1 MKKILAKAKA
11 KQGKDVSVEY
21 ALEKFVDR
29 PTIAWNLLESS
40 QVVERLKQNDVR
52 SPKPPGHTRFVC
64 ISDTHNRTDKMEHA
78 IPDGDILIHAGD
90 FTSCGSRDQVIH
102 FNRFLGTLN
111 HPYKV
116 VIAGNHDISFDLESY
131 DSLWS
136 HFTRIREDPEDT
148 RKQLT
153 NCIYLEDEEIT
164 LRGFRIY
171 GSPWSPVF
179 CDWAFMKPRGQPIQ
193 EIWNKIPDGIDIL
206 VTHSPPLG
214 HGDLAISKLRAGC
227 LNLLHTIQSRVKP
240 RYHIFGHIHEG
251 YGITTDGV
259 TTFVNASS
267 VTVQYK
273 PSHPPIVFDLPNKE
287 SLDQS

>member
-1 MKKILAKAKA
+1 MKIWK
-11 KQGKDVSVEY
+11 
-21 ALEKFVDR
+21 
-29 PTIAWNLLESS
+29 WN
-40 QVVERLKQNDVR
+40 
-52 SPKPPGHTRFVC
+52 
-64 ISDTHNRTDKMEHA
+64 
-78 IPDGDILIHAGD
+78 
-90 FTSCGSRDQVIH
+90 
-102 FNRFLGTLN
+102 
-111 HPYKV
+111 
-116 VIAGNHDISFDLESY
+116 
-131 DSLWS
+131 
-136 HFTRIREDPEDT
+136 
-148 RKQLT
+148 RK
-153 NCIYLEDEEIT
+153 
-164 LRGFRIY
+164 
-171 GSPWSPVF
+171 SPVF

-287 SLDQS
+287 SLDQSWINFCSIYFLLLIFSMWHTVFNLEPCFYMLCALQYYY